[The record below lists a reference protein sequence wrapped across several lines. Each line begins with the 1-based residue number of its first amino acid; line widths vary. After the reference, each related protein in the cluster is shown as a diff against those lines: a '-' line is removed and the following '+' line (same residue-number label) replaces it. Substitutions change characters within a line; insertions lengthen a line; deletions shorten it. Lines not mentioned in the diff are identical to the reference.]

1 MKINFCFNTIFLLLF
16 SLSPCFNSSF
26 AQTGMDNLEKIILH
40 QDSLFWTAY
49 NNCDVETM
57 IQFFTDDVEFYHDRG
72 GITKGLQDLKEG
84 IQKNLCGNDNFRL
97 RREVVKG
104 SVNVFSLSRSDTL
117 YGAIISGEHVFY
129 VIEKGKEE
137 RLDGLAK
144 FTHVWLLQDSTWKMS
159 RVLSY
164 DHGPAE
170 GR

>member
-1 MKINFCFNTIFLLLF
+1 MEIKLCINILLALPF
-16 SLSPCFNSSF
+16 TLSPFFNSSF
-26 AQTGMDNLEKIILH
+26 AQTGTDNVEKIILL
-40 QDSLFWTAY
+40 QDSLFWIAY
-49 NNCDVETM
+49 NNCDVVSM
-57 IQFFTDDVEFYHDRG
+57 MQFFTDDVEFYHDRG
-72 GITKGLQDLKEG
+72 GITKGLQDLTEG
-84 IQKNLCGNDNFRL
+84 IQRNLCGNNNFRL

-104 SVNVFSLSRSDTL
+104 SVKVFTLSSSNNL

-144 FTHVWLLQDSTWKMS
+144 FTHVWLLQNNTWKMS

-164 DHGPAE
+164 DHGPAT